1 MKMEIRCGKKY
12 IFAVINRKGEIKDI
26 VKAQVLGSVTDIGI
40 GIATNKGVFDTTQ
53 VFLKESIYT
62 DALGYYLN
70 LNMPVVLNL
79 DNFKYEVAYYK
90 GILPYRHLAV
100 FESTKGNYIP
110 IDIGELHNIIH
121 QNFDQFRN
129 IDLNIVNDDYEILFE
144 DKDEEDEDDERSN

>member
-1 MKMEIRCGKKY
+1 MKMQITCGKKY

-40 GIATNKGVFDTTQ
+40 KLATNKGIFDSTQ

-62 DALGYYLN
+62 DALGYSLN
-70 LNMPVVLNL
+70 LNMPVVLNV
-79 DNFKYEVAYYK
+79 DNFNYEVAYYK

-100 FESTKGNYIP
+100 FEGTKGNYIP
-110 IDIGELHNIIH
+110 IDISELHNIIH

-129 IDLNIVNDDYEILFE
+129 IDLNILATDYEILFE
-144 DKDEEDEDDERSN
+144 DKDEDEDEEISN